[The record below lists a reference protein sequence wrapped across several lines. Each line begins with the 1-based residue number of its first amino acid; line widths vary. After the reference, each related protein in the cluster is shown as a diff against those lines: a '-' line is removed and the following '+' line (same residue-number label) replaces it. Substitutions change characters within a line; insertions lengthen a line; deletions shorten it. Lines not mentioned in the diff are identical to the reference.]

1 MTKRDELVE
10 RIKQRLKS
18 LVPVDY
24 GMRDEEAKSYARA
37 AIAECEKDRVYL
49 EAQCAVMRAA
59 QDWIEQH
66 IRETTPDYSDAAF
79 QAGPHV
85 YGDK

>member
-37 AIAECEKDRVYL
+37 ALLAVAKECDR
-49 EAQCAVMRAA
+49 
-59 QDWIEQH
+59 
-66 IRETTPDYSDAAF
+66 
-79 QAGPHV
+79 
-85 YGDK
+85 